1 MSEEKKKV
9 PSIDDQF
16 KLLNDRHN
24 NIYQFVMLYYN
35 YIISKHDYGTGDVVS
50 MIEAHTITFIEENP
64 GTTVS
69 ELATYWNK
77 TKGAMSQTITKLVDR
92 QLIEKRQSA
101 DNAKIQHLFVTE
113 QGLKLSKAHKLY
125 DTIDIAKT
133 MEQLLEHCSVEE
145 VNAFFKVIKEYIILI
160 KNDFD

>member
-92 QLIEKRQSA
+92 QLIEKRQSV

-145 VNAFFKVIKEYIILI
+145 INAFFKVIKEYIILI
-160 KNDFD
+160 KNDFE